1 METKAVKEREQ
12 QIERELTIIKTE
24 NRLLLN
30 ENEGLKFK
38 LKDAKEKFKVKI
50 SECFK
55 DIELREMQ
63 IETL

>member
-1 METKAVKEREQ
+1 MKEREQ

-38 LKDAKEKFKVKI
+38 LQDAKEKFKVKI

-55 DIELREMQ
+55 DIELREM
-63 IETL
+63 

>member
-38 LKDAKEKFKVKI
+38 LQDAKEKFKVKI

-55 DIELREMQ
+55 DIELREM
-63 IETL
+63 